1 MKISILDDY
10 FDTLRTLACFQQA
23 RRPRRDDLE
32 RPRPGRR
39 CAGRAAAG
47 YRGAGADPRAHQ
59 DPRAAAGAA
68 AAPQAHQP
76 AQRLSAYRHRHLHA
90 ARHHRVVE
98 PASRHAVLRHGRDD
112 LGADPR
118 RHAANP
124 AADGLAQGRQ
134 LADGRGHDD
143 PRQDARHLRL
153 RPHRQRGR
161 GLRQGVRHERAGL
174 GARGDLGAGAGR
186 RLGHRAAARRSSS
199 RAAISSRCTCGWS
212 MRRATSSPLP
222 ISPA

>member
-1 MKISILDDY
+1 MSDCPSLKLISQRSVYPHIDI
-10 FDTLRTLACFQQA
+10 DTCT
-23 RRPRRDDLE
+23 
-32 RPRPGRR
+32 
-39 CAGRAAAG
+39 
-47 YRGAGADPRAHQ
+47 
-59 DPRAAAGAA
+59 
-68 AAPQAHQP
+68 
-76 AQRLSAYRHRHLHA
+76 RLGID
-90 ARHHRVVE
+90 RVVE

-118 RHAANP
+118 RHAADS

-174 GARGDLGAGAGR
+174 GARSDLGAGARR
-186 RLGHRAAARRSSS
+186 RLRHRAQQGGVLRDLRHHHAAHAAGRGDAPHRQSRRSRAHETDGAPGQHQP
-199 RAAISSRCTCGWS
+199 RAADRTGRAGRMRYAPAGPAWRRSMCSRTSRC
-212 MRRATSSPLP
+212 AT
-222 ISPA
+222 